1 MARELMLAIDR
12 DSMVELSD
20 DRSYQELVLEG

>member
-12 DSMVELSD
+12 DSMLELSD
-20 DRSYQELVLEG
+20 DRNYHELVLEG